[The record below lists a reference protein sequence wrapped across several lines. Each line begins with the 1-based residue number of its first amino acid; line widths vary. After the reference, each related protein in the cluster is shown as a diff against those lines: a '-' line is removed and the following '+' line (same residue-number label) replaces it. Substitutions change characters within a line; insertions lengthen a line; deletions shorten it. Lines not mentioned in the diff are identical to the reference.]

1 MKRGMPSGAQTPDG
15 IIFLLALI
23 FSKAPPRYPPHH
35 GAHWAYTT
43 VEAVFT
49 FTLFAVSINQLSLET
64 FTPLPT
70 LATPAIIS
78 TPPSPSINTPLALCS
93 MLASIYQPN
102 RRPIIYSLT
111 YCKSSYCKEWH
122 YFFIYFG
129 IIDFLIMKKMN
140 NTTPKNM
147 VAKVYF
153 IQVDDH
159 DEYVGGSSNSGI
171 EKIYMQ

>member
-1 MKRGMPSGAQTPDG
+1 M
-15 IIFLLALI
+15 
-23 FSKAPPRYPPHH
+23 AP
-35 GAHWAYTT
+35 
-43 VEAVFT
+43 
-49 FTLFAVSINQLSLET
+49 
-64 FTPLPT
+64 
-70 LATPAIIS
+70 
-78 TPPSPSINTPLALCS
+78 
-93 MLASIYQPN
+93 
-102 RRPIIYSLT
+102 
-111 YCKSSYCKEWH
+111 
-122 YFFIYFG
+122 FFIYFG